1 MAEKREKLFDQFSPV
16 SPEEWRA
23 KAEVDLKGADFDK
36 KMIWRTNEGFNVQP
50 LYRGVDIKDFKT
62 IDSLPGE
69 YPYVRSTRTNNVWLV
84 RQDIKVE
91 DAKAANAKALDVL
104 NKGVTALGFKLCK
117 GIEIDLDTLLDGIYT
132 DVVEINF
139 TICPSRAIELA
150 KALVAYLQ
158 KKGTAEKF
166 VGSID
171 YNPYKKQLKAGKH
184 LTVIRMNVDDFDEA
198 AELLKI
204 VEPVKH
210 LRVLSVNSE
219 MLSNAGAFI
228 YQELGYALAWG
239 NEWMAQLTD
248 KGFSADEVA
257 HRIKFNMG
265 VSTIYFMEIAKFRAA
280 RMLWA
285 QIVKQY
291 NPECDCAC
299 KMVVNASTARFTQT
313 LFDSHVNLLRSQT
326 QAMSAALACVDEI
339 TVTPFDAPYSEGDD
353 FSERIARNQQILLM
367 EESHLD
373 KVVDPAGGS
382 YYVEELTMS
391 LAQVAWKLFLEVEDN
406 GGFMAMV
413 ANNEIANAVNA
424 SAASR
429 FDKVAKRKEQLLG
442 TNQFPNFTEVS
453 GDKRA
458 MTCCCGCHEA
468 EEGVVTLNSKRLA
481 SGFEEL
487 RQATEQAEHTP
498 VVFMLTIGNLAM
510 RLARAQ
516 FSDNFFGCAGYK
528 LIDNNGFAT
537 VEEGVEAAMAAKAD
551 IVVLCS
557 SDAEYPE
564 LIPGTLKALDG
575 RAEFVL
581 AGPETDEFKEM
592 GVTNFINVR
601 TNVLSTLKAFNAKL
615 LK

>member
-1 MAEKREKLFDQFSPV
+1 MVEKREKLFDMFSPV

-23 KAEVDLKGADFDK
+23 KAEVDLKGADFEK
-36 KMIWRTNEGFNVQP
+36 KMVWRTDEGFNVQP

-69 YPYVRSTRTNNVWLV
+69 FPYVRGTRTNNDWQA
-84 RQDIKVE
+84 RQEI
-91 DAKAANAKALDVL
+91 DAADVKEANAKALDVL
-104 NKGVTALGFKLCK
+104 NKGITSLGFKLH
-117 GIEIDLDTLLDGIYT
+117 DDFNLDVLLDGIYT
-132 DVVEINF
+132 DIAQVNFAVCPNKVVEF
-139 TICPSRAIELA
+139 A
-150 KALVAYLQ
+150 KVLVAYLE
-158 KKGTAEKF
+158 KKGTADKF

-171 YNPYKKQLKAGKH
+171 FNPYKATFKKGKKFEGIAE
-184 LTVIRMNVDDFDEA
+184 VA
-198 AELLKI
+198 AELLK
-204 VEPVKH
+204 VVAPVKG

-219 MLSNAGAFI
+219 MLSNAGAYI
-228 YQELGYALAWG
+228 YQELGYALSWG

-248 KGFSADEVA
+248 AGFSADEVA
-257 HRIKFNMG
+257 SRIKFNMG
-265 VSTIYFMEIAKFRAA
+265 ISTIYFMELAKFRAA

-291 NPECDCAC
+291 NPQCDCAC
-299 KMVVNASTARFTQT
+299 KMVVHATTSRYSQT
-313 LFDSHVNLLRSQT
+313 MFDSYVNMLRSQT
-326 QAMSAALACVDEI
+326 QAMSAALASVDEI
-339 TVTPFDAPYSEGDD
+339 TVTPFDAPYKKSDE
-353 FSERIARNQQILLM
+353 FSERIARNQQLLLK

-382 YYVEELTMS
+382 YYIEELTMS
-391 LAQVAWKLFLEVEDN
+391 LAQVAWKLFLETEDK
-406 GGFMAMV
+406 GGFKATV
-413 ANNEIANAVNA
+413 ESYDVTNAVNA
-424 SAASR
+424 SANAR
-429 FDKVAKRKEQLLG
+429 FDKVAKRREQLLG

-453 GDKRA
+453 DGKKA
-458 MTCCCGCHEA
+458 LTCCCACACEMEDSA
-468 EEGVVTLNSKRLA
+468 PVLNNKRLA
-481 SGFEEL
+481 SQFEEL
-487 RQATEQAEHTP
+487 RQATENAAHTP

-528 LIDNNGFAT
+528 LIDNNGFNT
-537 VEEGVEAAMAAKAD
+537 VEEGVEAAMAANAD
-551 IVVLCS
+551 VVVLCS

-564 LIPGTLKALDG
+564 LIPGAIKALDG

-581 AGPETDEFKEM
+581 AGPETDEFKAM

>member
-1 MAEKREKLFDQFSPV
+1 MVEKREKLFDMFSPV

-23 KAEVDLKGADFDK
+23 KAEVDLKGADFEK
-36 KMIWRTNEGFNVQP
+36 KMVWRTDEGFNVQP

-69 YPYVRSTRTNNVWLV
+69 YPYVRGTRTNNDWQA
-84 RQDIKVE
+84 RQEI
-91 DAKAANAKALDVL
+91 DAADVKEANAKALDVL
-104 NKGVTALGFKLCK
+104 NKGITSLGFKLH
-117 GIEIDLDTLLDGIYT
+117 DDFNLDVLLDGIYT
-132 DVVEINF
+132 DIAQVNFAVCPNKVVEF
-139 TICPSRAIELA
+139 A
-150 KALVAYLQ
+150 KVLVAYLE
-158 KKGTAEKF
+158 KKGTADKF

-171 YNPYKKQLKAGKH
+171 FNPYKATFKKGKKFEGIAE
-184 LTVIRMNVDDFDEA
+184 VA
-198 AELLKI
+198 AELLK
-204 VEPVKH
+204 VVAPVKG

-219 MLSNAGAFI
+219 MLSNAGAYI
-228 YQELGYALAWG
+228 YQELGYALSWG

-248 KGFSADEVA
+248 AGFSADEVA
-257 HRIKFNMG
+257 SRIKFNMG
-265 VSTIYFMEIAKFRAA
+265 ISTIYFMELAKFRAA

-291 NPECDCAC
+291 NPQCDCAC
-299 KMVVNASTARFTQT
+299 KMVVHATTSRYNQT
-313 LFDSHVNLLRSQT
+313 MFDSYVNMLRSQT
-326 QAMSAALACVDEI
+326 QAMSAALASVDEI
-339 TVTPFDAPYSEGDD
+339 TVTPFDAPYKKSDE
-353 FSERIARNQQILLM
+353 FSERIARNQQLLLK

-382 YYVEELTMS
+382 YYIEELTMS
-391 LAQVAWKLFLEVEDN
+391 LAQVAWKLFLETEDK
-406 GGFMAMV
+406 GGFKAAV
-413 ANNEIANAVNA
+413 ESYDVTNAVNA
-424 SAASR
+424 SANAR
-429 FDKVAKRKEQLLG
+429 FDKVAKRREQLLG

-453 GDKRA
+453 DGKKA
-458 MTCCCGCHEA
+458 LTCCCACACEM
-468 EEGVVTLNSKRLA
+468 EESAPVLNNKRLA
-481 SGFEEL
+481 SQFEEL
-487 RQATEQAEHTP
+487 RQATENAAHTP

-528 LIDNNGFAT
+528 LIDNNGFNT
-537 VEEGVEAAMAAKAD
+537 VEEGVEAAVAANAD
-551 IVVLCS
+551 VVVLCS

-564 LIPGTLKALDG
+564 LIPGAIKALNG

-581 AGPETDEFKEM
+581 AGPETDEFKAL

>member
-91 DAKAANAKALDVL
+91 NAKAANAKALDVL

-184 LTVIRMNVDDFDEA
+184 LPANIADEA

-487 RQATEQAEHTP
+487 RQTTEQAEHTP

>member
-62 IDSLPGE
+62 LDSLPSE
-69 YPYVRSTRTNNVWLV
+69 YPYVRGTRTDNVWLV
-84 RQDIKVE
+84 RQDIKVT
-91 DAKAANAKALDVL
+91 DPKAANAKALDIL

-117 GIEIDLDTLLDGIYT
+117 DAEIDLDTLLDGIYT

-139 TICPSRAIELA
+139 SICPSKVLDLA
-150 KALVAYLQ
+150 KALVDYLV

-171 YNPYKKQLKAGKH
+171 FNPYKKQLKAGKH
-184 LTVIRMNVDDFDEA
+184 LPADIADKA

-204 VEPVKH
+204 VDPVKH
-210 LRVLSVNSE
+210 LRVLSVNSD
-219 MLSNAGAFI
+219 MLCNAGAFI

-248 KGFSADEVA
+248 KGFTADEVA

-291 NPECDCAC
+291 GPECDCAC
-299 KMVVNASTARFTQT
+299 KMVVNATTSRFTQT

-339 TVTPFDAPYSEGDD
+339 TVMPFDAPYSEGDD

-391 LAQVAWKLFLEVEDN
+391 LAKVAWQLFLDVEDK
-406 GGFMAMV
+406 GGFMALV
-413 ANNEIANAVNA
+413 ANNEIANAVNT

-442 TNQFPNFTEVS
+442 TNQFPNFTEIS

-458 MTCCCGCHEA
+458 LSCKCGCHEP
-468 EEGVVTLNSKRLA
+468 EEGVVTLNDKRLA

-557 SDAEYPE
+557 SDPEYPE
-564 LIPGTLKALDG
+564 FIPGAIKALDG

>member
-1 MAEKREKLFDQFSPV
+1 MVEKREKLFDMFSPV

-23 KAEVDLKGADFDK
+23 KAEVDLKGADFEK
-36 KMIWRTNEGFNVQP
+36 KMVWRTDEGFNVQP

-69 YPYVRSTRTNNVWLV
+69 YPYVRGTRTNNDWQA
-84 RQDIKVE
+84 RQEI
-91 DAKAANAKALDVL
+91 DAADVKEANAKALDVL
-104 NKGVTALGFKLCK
+104 NKGITSLGFKLH
-117 GIEIDLDTLLDGIYT
+117 DDFNLDVLLDGIYT
-132 DVVEINF
+132 DIAQVNFAVCPNKVVEF
-139 TICPSRAIELA
+139 A
-150 KALVAYLQ
+150 KVLVAYLE
-158 KKGTAEKF
+158 KKGTADKF

-171 YNPYKKQLKAGKH
+171 FNPYKATFKKGKKFEGIAE
-184 LTVIRMNVDDFDEA
+184 VA
-198 AELLKI
+198 AELLK
-204 VEPVKH
+204 VVAPVKG

-219 MLSNAGAFI
+219 MLSNAGAYI
-228 YQELGYALAWG
+228 YQELGYALSWG

-248 KGFSADEVA
+248 AGFSADEVA
-257 HRIKFNMG
+257 SRIKFNMG
-265 VSTIYFMEIAKFRAA
+265 ISTIYFMELAKFRAA

-291 NPECDCAC
+291 NPQCDCAC
-299 KMVVNASTARFTQT
+299 KMVVHATTSRYSQT
-313 LFDSHVNLLRSQT
+313 MFDSYVNMLRSQT
-326 QAMSAALACVDEI
+326 QAMSAALASVDEI
-339 TVTPFDAPYSEGDD
+339 TVTPFDAPYKKSDE
-353 FSERIARNQQILLM
+353 FSERIARNQQLLLK

-382 YYVEELTMS
+382 YYIEELTMS
-391 LAQVAWKLFLEVEDN
+391 LAQVAWKLFLETEDK
-406 GGFMAMV
+406 GGFKAAV
-413 ANNEIANAVNA
+413 ESYDVTNAVNA
-424 SAASR
+424 SANAR
-429 FDKVAKRKEQLLG
+429 FDKVAKRREQLLG

-453 GDKRA
+453 DGKKA
-458 MTCCCGCHEA
+458 LTCCCACACEM
-468 EEGVVTLNSKRLA
+468 EESAPVLNSKRLA
-481 SGFEEL
+481 SQFEDL
-487 RQATEQAEHTP
+487 RQATENAAHTP

-528 LIDNNGFAT
+528 LIDNNGFNT
-537 VEEGVEAAMAAKAD
+537 VEEGVEAAVAANAD
-551 IVVLCS
+551 VVVLCS

-564 LIPGTLKALDG
+564 LIPGAIKALNG

-581 AGPETDEFKEM
+581 AGPETDEFKAL

>member
-1 MAEKREKLFDQFSPV
+1 MVEKREKLFDMFSPV

-23 KAEVDLKGADFDK
+23 KAEVDLKGADFEK
-36 KMIWRTNEGFNVQP
+36 KMVWRTDEGFNVQP

-69 YPYVRSTRTNNVWLV
+69 YPYVRGTRTNNDWQA
-84 RQDIKVE
+84 RQEI
-91 DAKAANAKALDVL
+91 DAADVKEANAKALDVL
-104 NKGVTALGFKLCK
+104 NKGITSLGFKLH
-117 GIEIDLDTLLDGIYT
+117 DDFNLDVLLDGIYT
-132 DVVEINF
+132 DIAQVNFAVCPNKVVEF
-139 TICPSRAIELA
+139 A
-150 KALVAYLQ
+150 KVLVAYLE
-158 KKGTAEKF
+158 KKGTADKF

-171 YNPYKKQLKAGKH
+171 FNPYKATFKKGKKFEGIAE
-184 LTVIRMNVDDFDEA
+184 VA
-198 AELLKI
+198 AELLK
-204 VEPVKH
+204 VVAPVKG

-219 MLSNAGAFI
+219 MLSNAGAYI
-228 YQELGYALAWG
+228 YQELGYALSWG

-248 KGFSADEVA
+248 AGFSADEVA
-257 HRIKFNMG
+257 SRIKFNMG
-265 VSTIYFMEIAKFRAA
+265 ISTIYFMELAKFRAA

-291 NPECDCAC
+291 NPQCDCAC
-299 KMVVNASTARFTQT
+299 KMVVHATTSRYSQT
-313 LFDSHVNLLRSQT
+313 MFDSYVNMLRSQT
-326 QAMSAALACVDEI
+326 QAMSAALASVDEI
-339 TVTPFDAPYSEGDD
+339 TVTPFDAPYKKSDE
-353 FSERIARNQQILLM
+353 FSERIARNQQLLLK

-382 YYVEELTMS
+382 YYIEELTMS
-391 LAQVAWKLFLEVEDN
+391 LAQVAWKLFLETEDK
-406 GGFMAMV
+406 GGFKAAV
-413 ANNEIANAVNA
+413 ESYDVTNAVNA
-424 SAASR
+424 SANAR
-429 FDKVAKRKEQLLG
+429 FDKVAKRREQLLG

-453 GDKRA
+453 DGKKA
-458 MTCCCGCHEA
+458 LTCCCACACEMEDSA
-468 EEGVVTLNSKRLA
+468 PVLNNKRLA
-481 SGFEEL
+481 SQFEDL
-487 RQATEQAEHTP
+487 RQATENAAHTP

-528 LIDNNGFAT
+528 LIDNNGFNT
-537 VEEGVEAAMAAKAD
+537 VEEGVEAAVAANAD
-551 IVVLCS
+551 VVVLCS

-564 LIPGTLKALDG
+564 LIPGAIKALNG

-581 AGPETDEFKEM
+581 AGPETDEFKAL

>member
-1 MAEKREKLFDQFSPV
+1 MVEKREKLFDMFSPV

-23 KAEVDLKGADFDK
+23 KAEVDLKGADFEK
-36 KMIWRTNEGFNVQP
+36 KMVWRTDEGFNVQP

-69 YPYVRSTRTNNVWLV
+69 YPYVRGTRTNNDWQA
-84 RQDIKVE
+84 RQEI
-91 DAKAANAKALDVL
+91 DAADVKEANAKALDVL
-104 NKGVTALGFKLCK
+104 NKGIISLGFRLH
-117 GIEIDLDTLLDGIYT
+117 DDFNLDVLLDGIYT
-132 DVVEINF
+132 DIAQVNFAVCPNKVVEF
-139 TICPSRAIELA
+139 A
-150 KALVAYLQ
+150 KVLVAYLE
-158 KKGTAEKF
+158 KKGTADKF

-171 YNPYKKQLKAGKH
+171 FNPYKATFKKGKKFEGIAE
-184 LTVIRMNVDDFDEA
+184 VA
-198 AELLKI
+198 AELLK
-204 VEPVKH
+204 VVAPVKG

-219 MLSNAGAFI
+219 MLSNAGAYI
-228 YQELGYALAWG
+228 YQELGYALSWG

-248 KGFSADEVA
+248 AGFSADEVA
-257 HRIKFNMG
+257 SRIKFNMG
-265 VSTIYFMEIAKFRAA
+265 ISTIYFMELAKFRAA

-291 NPECDCAC
+291 NPQCDCAC
-299 KMVVNASTARFTQT
+299 KMVVHATTSRYSQT
-313 LFDSHVNLLRSQT
+313 MFDSYVNMLRSQT
-326 QAMSAALACVDEI
+326 QAMSAALASVDEI
-339 TVTPFDAPYSEGDD
+339 TVTPFDAPYKKSDE
-353 FSERIARNQQILLM
+353 FSERIARNQQLLLK

-382 YYVEELTMS
+382 YYIEELTMS
-391 LAQVAWKLFLEVEDN
+391 LAQVAWKLFLETEDK
-406 GGFMAMV
+406 GGFKAAV
-413 ANNEIANAVNA
+413 ESYDVTNAVNA
-424 SAASR
+424 SANAR
-429 FDKVAKRKEQLLG
+429 FDKVAKRREQLLG

-453 GDKRA
+453 DGKKA
-458 MTCCCGCHEA
+458 LTCCCACACEMEDSA
-468 EEGVVTLNSKRLA
+468 PVLNNKRLA
-481 SGFEEL
+481 SQFEEL
-487 RQATEQAEHTP
+487 RQATENAAHTP

-528 LIDNNGFAT
+528 LIDNNGFNT
-537 VEEGVEAAMAAKAD
+537 VEEGVEAAVAANAD
-551 IVVLCS
+551 VVVLCS

-564 LIPGTLKALDG
+564 LIPGAIKALNG

-581 AGPETDEFKEM
+581 AGPETDDFKAL

>member
-36 KMIWRTNEGFNVQP
+36 KMVWRTNEGFNVQP

-62 IDSLPGE
+62 IDSLPSE
-69 YPYVRSTRTNNVWLV
+69 YPFVRGTRTNNVWLV
-84 RQDIKVE
+84 RQDIKVT
-91 DAKAANAKALDVL
+91 DPKAANAKALDIL
-104 NKGVTALGFKLCK
+104 NKGVTALGFKLWK
-117 GIEIDLDTLLDGIYT
+117 DAEIDLETLLDGIYT

-139 TICPSRAIELA
+139 SICPCRAIDLA
-150 KALVAYLQ
+150 KALVDYLV

-171 YNPYKKQLKAGKH
+171 FNPFRKQLKAGKH
-184 LTVIRMNVDDFDEA
+184 LSEDIADKA

-210 LRVLSVNSE
+210 LRVLSVNSD
-219 MLSNAGAFI
+219 MFCNAGAFI

-248 KGFSADEVA
+248 KGFTADEIA

-291 NPECDCAC
+291 GPECDCAC
-299 KMVVNASTARFTQT
+299 KMVVNASTSRFTQT

-391 LAQVAWKLFLEVEDN
+391 LAKVAWQLFLDVEDK
-406 GGFMAMV
+406 GGFMALV
-413 ANNEIANAVNA
+413 KNNEIAEAVNA
-424 SAASR
+424 SAVSR

-442 TNQFPNFTEVS
+442 TNQFPNFTELS
-453 GDKRA
+453 GDKRSLECK
-458 MTCCCGCHEA
+458 CCCNAA
-468 EEGVVTLNSKRLA
+468 EEGVVTLNDKRLA

-537 VEEGVEAAMAAKAD
+537 VEEGMEAAMAAKAD

-564 LIPGTLKALDG
+564 LIPGAIKALDG

>member
-1 MAEKREKLFDQFSPV
+1 MVEKREKLFDMFSPV

-23 KAEVDLKGADFDK
+23 KAEVDLKGADFEK
-36 KMIWRTNEGFNVQP
+36 KMVWRTDEGFNVQP

-69 YPYVRSTRTNNVWLV
+69 YPYVRGTRTNNDWQA
-84 RQDIKVE
+84 RQEI
-91 DAKAANAKALDVL
+91 DAADVKEANAKALDVL
-104 NKGVTALGFKLCK
+104 NKGITSLGFKLH
-117 GIEIDLDTLLDGIYT
+117 DDFNLDVLLDGIYT
-132 DVVEINF
+132 DIAQVNFAVCPNKVVEF
-139 TICPSRAIELA
+139 A
-150 KALVAYLQ
+150 KVLVAYLE
-158 KKGTAEKF
+158 KKGTADKF

-171 YNPYKKQLKAGKH
+171 FNPYKATFKKGKKFEGIAE
-184 LTVIRMNVDDFDEA
+184 VA
-198 AELLKI
+198 AELLK
-204 VEPVKH
+204 VVAPVKG

-219 MLSNAGAFI
+219 MLSNAGAYI
-228 YQELGYALAWG
+228 YQELGYALSWG

-248 KGFSADEVA
+248 AGFSADEVA
-257 HRIKFNMG
+257 SRIKFNMG
-265 VSTIYFMEIAKFRAA
+265 ISTIYFMELAKFRAA

-291 NPECDCAC
+291 NPQCDCAC
-299 KMVVNASTARFTQT
+299 KMVVHATTSRYSQT
-313 LFDSHVNLLRSQT
+313 MFDSYVNMLRSQT
-326 QAMSAALACVDEI
+326 QAMSAALASVDEI
-339 TVTPFDAPYSEGDD
+339 TVTPFDAPYKKSDE
-353 FSERIARNQQILLM
+353 FSERIARNQQLLLK

-382 YYVEELTMS
+382 YYIEELTMS
-391 LAQVAWKLFLEVEDN
+391 LAQVAWKLFLETVDK
-406 GGFMAMV
+406 GGFKAAV
-413 ANNEIANAVNA
+413 ESYDVTNAVNA
-424 SAASR
+424 SANAR
-429 FDKVAKRKEQLLG
+429 FDKVAKRREQLLG

-453 GDKRA
+453 DGKKA
-458 MTCCCGCHEA
+458 LTCCCACACEM
-468 EEGVVTLNSKRLA
+468 EESAPVLNNKRLA
-481 SGFEEL
+481 SQFEEL
-487 RQATEQAEHTP
+487 RQATENAAHTP

-528 LIDNNGFAT
+528 LIDNNGFNT
-537 VEEGVEAAMAAKAD
+537 VEEGVEAAVAANAD
-551 IVVLCS
+551 VVVLCS

-564 LIPGTLKALDG
+564 LIPGAIKALNG

-581 AGPETDEFKEM
+581 AGPETDEFKAL

>member
-1 MAEKREKLFDQFSPV
+1 MVEKREKLFDMFSPV

-23 KAEVDLKGADFDK
+23 KAEVDLKGADFEK
-36 KMIWRTNEGFNVQP
+36 KMVWRTDEGFNVQP

-69 YPYVRSTRTNNVWLV
+69 YPYVRGTRTNNDWQA
-84 RQDIKVE
+84 RQEI
-91 DAKAANAKALDVL
+91 DAADVKEANAKALDVL
-104 NKGVTALGFKLCK
+104 NKGITSLGFKLH
-117 GIEIDLDTLLDGIYT
+117 DDFNLDVLLDGIYT
-132 DVVEINF
+132 DIAQVNFAVCPNKVVEF
-139 TICPSRAIELA
+139 A
-150 KALVAYLQ
+150 KVLVAYLE
-158 KKGTAEKF
+158 KKGTADKF

-171 YNPYKKQLKAGKH
+171 FNPYKATFKKGKKFEGISE
-184 LTVIRMNVDDFDEA
+184 VA
-198 AELLKI
+198 AELLN
-204 VEPVKH
+204 VVAPVKG

-219 MLSNAGAFI
+219 MLSNAGAYI
-228 YQELGYALAWG
+228 YQELGYALSWG

-248 KGFSADEVA
+248 AGFSADEVA
-257 HRIKFNMG
+257 SRIKFNMG
-265 VSTIYFMEIAKFRAA
+265 ISTIYFMELAKFRAA

-291 NPECDCAC
+291 NPQCDCAC
-299 KMVVNASTARFTQT
+299 KMVVHATTSRYSQT
-313 LFDSHVNLLRSQT
+313 MFDSYVNMLRSQT
-326 QAMSAALACVDEI
+326 QAMSAALASVDEI
-339 TVTPFDAPYSEGDD
+339 TVTPFDAPYKKSDE
-353 FSERIARNQQILLM
+353 FSERIARNQQLLLK

-382 YYVEELTMS
+382 YYIEELTMS
-391 LAQVAWKLFLEVEDN
+391 LAQVAWKLFLETEDK
-406 GGFMAMV
+406 GGFKAAV
-413 ANNEIANAVNA
+413 ESYDVTNAVNA
-424 SAASR
+424 SANAR
-429 FDKVAKRKEQLLG
+429 FDKVAKRREQLLG

-453 GDKRA
+453 DGKKA
-458 MTCCCGCHEA
+458 LTCCCACACEMEDSA
-468 EEGVVTLNSKRLA
+468 PVLNNKRLA
-481 SGFEEL
+481 SQFEDL
-487 RQATEQAEHTP
+487 RQATENAAHTP

-528 LIDNNGFAT
+528 LIDNNGFNT
-537 VEEGVEAAMAAKAD
+537 VEEGVEAAVAANAD
-551 IVVLCS
+551 VVVLCS

-564 LIPGTLKALDG
+564 LIPGAIKALNG

-581 AGPETDEFKEM
+581 AGPETDEFKAL

>member
-1 MAEKREKLFDQFSPV
+1 MVEKREKLFDMFSPV

-23 KAEVDLKGADFDK
+23 KAEVDLKGADFEK
-36 KMIWRTNEGFNVQP
+36 KMVWRTDEGFNVQP

-69 YPYVRSTRTNNVWLV
+69 YPYVRGTRTNNDWQA
-84 RQDIKVE
+84 RQEI
-91 DAKAANAKALDVL
+91 DAADVKEANAKALDVL
-104 NKGVTALGFKLCK
+104 NKGITSLGFKLH
-117 GIEIDLDTLLDGIYT
+117 DDFNLDVLLDGIYT
-132 DVVEINF
+132 DIAQVNFAVCPNKVVEF
-139 TICPSRAIELA
+139 A
-150 KALVAYLQ
+150 KVLVAYLE
-158 KKGTAEKF
+158 KKGTAYKF

-171 YNPYKKQLKAGKH
+171 FNPYKATFKKGKKFEGIAE
-184 LTVIRMNVDDFDEA
+184 VA
-198 AELLKI
+198 AELLK
-204 VEPVKH
+204 VVAPVKG

-219 MLSNAGAFI
+219 MLSNAGAYI
-228 YQELGYALAWG
+228 YQELGYALSWG

-248 KGFSADEVA
+248 AGFSADEVA
-257 HRIKFNMG
+257 SRIKFNMG
-265 VSTIYFMEIAKFRAA
+265 ISTIYFMELAKFRAA

-291 NPECDCAC
+291 NPQCDCAC
-299 KMVVNASTARFTQT
+299 KMVVHATTSRYSQT
-313 LFDSHVNLLRSQT
+313 MFDSYVNMLRSQT
-326 QAMSAALACVDEI
+326 QAMSAALASVDEI
-339 TVTPFDAPYSEGDD
+339 TVTPFDAPYKKSDE
-353 FSERIARNQQILLM
+353 FSERIARNQQLLLK

-382 YYVEELTMS
+382 YYIEELTMS
-391 LAQVAWKLFLEVEDN
+391 LAQVAWKLFLETEDK
-406 GGFMAMV
+406 GGFKAAV
-413 ANNEIANAVNA
+413 ESYDVTNAVNA
-424 SAASR
+424 SANAR
-429 FDKVAKRKEQLLG
+429 FDKVAKRREQLLG

-453 GDKRA
+453 DGKKA
-458 MTCCCGCHEA
+458 LTCCCACACEMEDSA
-468 EEGVVTLNSKRLA
+468 PVLNNKRLA
-481 SGFEEL
+481 SQFEDL
-487 RQATEQAEHTP
+487 RQATENAAHTP

-528 LIDNNGFAT
+528 LIDNNGFNT
-537 VEEGVEAAMAAKAD
+537 VEEGVEAAVAANAD
-551 IVVLCS
+551 VVVLCS

-564 LIPGTLKALDG
+564 LIPGAIKALNG

-581 AGPETDEFKEM
+581 AGPETDEFKAL

>member
-1 MAEKREKLFDQFSPV
+1 MVEKREKLFDMFSPV

-23 KAEVDLKGADFDK
+23 KAEVDLKGADFEK
-36 KMIWRTNEGFNVQP
+36 KMVWRTDEGFNVQP

-69 YPYVRSTRTNNVWLV
+69 YPYVRGTRTNNDWQA
-84 RQDIKVE
+84 RQEI
-91 DAKAANAKALDVL
+91 DAADVKEANAKALDVL
-104 NKGVTALGFKLCK
+104 NKGITSLGFKLH
-117 GIEIDLDTLLDGIYT
+117 DDFNLDVLLDGIYT
-132 DVVEINF
+132 DIAQVNFAVCPNKVVEF
-139 TICPSRAIELA
+139 A
-150 KALVAYLQ
+150 KVLVAYLE
-158 KKGTAEKF
+158 KKGTADKF

-171 YNPYKKQLKAGKH
+171 FNPYKATFKKGKKFEGIAE
-184 LTVIRMNVDDFDEA
+184 VA
-198 AELLKI
+198 AELLK
-204 VEPVKH
+204 VVAPVKG

-219 MLSNAGAFI
+219 MLSNAGAYI
-228 YQELGYALAWG
+228 YQELGYALSWG

-248 KGFSADEVA
+248 AGFSADEVA
-257 HRIKFNMG
+257 SRIKFNMG
-265 VSTIYFMEIAKFRAA
+265 ISTIYFMELAKFRAA

-291 NPECDCAC
+291 NPQCDCAC
-299 KMVVNASTARFTQT
+299 KMVVHATTSRYSQT
-313 LFDSHVNLLRSQT
+313 MFDSYVNMLRSQT
-326 QAMSAALACVDEI
+326 QAMSAALASVDEI
-339 TVTPFDAPYSEGDD
+339 TVTPFDAPYKKSDE
-353 FSERIARNQQILLM
+353 FSERIARNQQLLLK

-382 YYVEELTMS
+382 YYIEELTMS
-391 LAQVAWKLFLEVEDN
+391 LAQVAWKLFLETEDK
-406 GGFMAMV
+406 GGFKAAV
-413 ANNEIANAVNA
+413 ESYDVTNAVNA
-424 SAASR
+424 SANAR
-429 FDKVAKRKEQLLG
+429 FDKVAKRREQLLG

-453 GDKRA
+453 DGKKA
-458 MTCCCGCHEA
+458 LTCCCACACEMEDSA
-468 EEGVVTLNSKRLA
+468 PVLNKKRLA
-481 SGFEEL
+481 SQFEDL
-487 RQATEQAEHTP
+487 RQATENAAHTP

-528 LIDNNGFAT
+528 LIDNNGFNT
-537 VEEGVEAAMAAKAD
+537 VEEGVEAAVAANAD
-551 IVVLCS
+551 VVVLCS

-564 LIPGTLKALDG
+564 LIPGAIKALNG

-581 AGPETDEFKEM
+581 AGPETDEFKAL

>member
-1 MAEKREKLFDQFSPV
+1 MVEKREKLFDMFSPV

-23 KAEVDLKGADFDK
+23 KAEVDLKGADFEK
-36 KMIWRTNEGFNVQP
+36 KMVWRTDEGFNVQP

-69 YPYVRSTRTNNVWLV
+69 YPYVRGTRTNNDWQA
-84 RQDIKVE
+84 RQEI
-91 DAKAANAKALDVL
+91 DAADVKEANAKALDVL
-104 NKGVTALGFKLCK
+104 NKGITSLGFKLH
-117 GIEIDLDTLLDGIYT
+117 DDFNLDVLLDGIYT
-132 DVVEINF
+132 DIAQVNFAVCPNKVVEF
-139 TICPSRAIELA
+139 A
-150 KALVAYLQ
+150 KVLVAYLE
-158 KKGTAEKF
+158 KKGTADKF

-171 YNPYKKQLKAGKH
+171 FNPYKATFKKGKKFEGIAE
-184 LTVIRMNVDDFDEA
+184 VA
-198 AELLKI
+198 AELLK
-204 VEPVKH
+204 VVAPVKG

-219 MLSNAGAFI
+219 MLSNAGAYI
-228 YQELGYALAWG
+228 YQELGYALSWG

-248 KGFSADEVA
+248 AGFSADEVA
-257 HRIKFNMG
+257 SRIKFNMG
-265 VSTIYFMEIAKFRAA
+265 ISTIYFMELAKFRAA

-291 NPECDCAC
+291 NPQCDCAC
-299 KMVVNASTARFTQT
+299 KMVVHATTSRYSQT
-313 LFDSHVNLLRSQT
+313 MFDSYVNMLRSQT
-326 QAMSAALACVDEI
+326 QAMSAALASVDEI
-339 TVTPFDAPYSEGDD
+339 TVTPFDAPYKKSDE
-353 FSERIARNQQILLM
+353 FSERIARNQQLLLK

-382 YYVEELTMS
+382 YYIEELTMS
-391 LAQVAWKLFLEVEDN
+391 LAQVAWKLFLETEDK
-406 GGFMAMV
+406 GGFKAAV
-413 ANNEIANAVNA
+413 ESYDVTNAVNA
-424 SAASR
+424 SANAR
-429 FDKVAKRKEQLLG
+429 FDKVAKRREQLLG

-453 GDKRA
+453 DGKKA
-458 MTCCCGCHEA
+458 LTCCCACACEMEDSA
-468 EEGVVTLNSKRLA
+468 PVLNNKRLA
-481 SGFEEL
+481 SQFEDL
-487 RQATEQAEHTP
+487 RQATENAAHTP

-528 LIDNNGFAT
+528 LIDNNGFKT
-537 VEEGVEAAMAAKAD
+537 VEEGVEAAVAANAD
-551 IVVLCS
+551 VVVLCS

-564 LIPGTLKALDG
+564 LIPGAIKALNG

-581 AGPETDEFKEM
+581 AGPETDEFKAL

>member
-1 MAEKREKLFDQFSPV
+1 MVEKREKLFDMFSPV

-23 KAEVDLKGADFDK
+23 KAEVDLKGADFEK
-36 KMIWRTNEGFNVQP
+36 KMVWRTDEGFNVQP

-69 YPYVRSTRTNNVWLV
+69 YPYVRGTRTNNDWQA
-84 RQDIKVE
+84 RQEI
-91 DAKAANAKALDVL
+91 DAADVKEANAKALDVL
-104 NKGVTALGFKLCK
+104 NKGITSLGFKLH
-117 GIEIDLDTLLDGIYT
+117 DDFNLDVLLDGIYT
-132 DVVEINF
+132 DIAQVNFAVCPNKVVEF
-139 TICPSRAIELA
+139 A
-150 KALVAYLQ
+150 KVLVAYLE
-158 KKGTAEKF
+158 KKGTADKF

-171 YNPYKKQLKAGKH
+171 FNPYKATFKKGKKFEGIAE
-184 LTVIRMNVDDFDEA
+184 VA
-198 AELLKI
+198 AELLK
-204 VEPVKH
+204 VVAPVKG

-219 MLSNAGAFI
+219 MLSNAGAYI
-228 YQELGYALAWG
+228 YQELGYALSWG

-248 KGFSADEVA
+248 AGFSADEVA
-257 HRIKFNMG
+257 SRIKFNMG
-265 VSTIYFMEIAKFRAA
+265 ISTIYFMELAKFRAA

-291 NPECDCAC
+291 NPQCNCAC
-299 KMVVNASTARFTQT
+299 KMVVHATTSRYSQT
-313 LFDSHVNLLRSQT
+313 MFDSYVNMLRSQT
-326 QAMSAALACVDEI
+326 QAMSAALASVDEI
-339 TVTPFDAPYSEGDD
+339 TVTPFDAPYKKSDE
-353 FSERIARNQQILLM
+353 FSERIARNQQLLLK

-382 YYVEELTMS
+382 YYIEELTMS
-391 LAQVAWKLFLEVEDN
+391 LAQVAWKLFLETEDK
-406 GGFMAMV
+406 GGFKAAV
-413 ANNEIANAVNA
+413 ESYEVTNAVNA
-424 SAASR
+424 SANAR
-429 FDKVAKRKEQLLG
+429 FDKVAKRREQLLG

-453 GDKRA
+453 DGKKA
-458 MTCCCGCHEA
+458 LTCCCACACEM
-468 EEGVVTLNSKRLA
+468 EESAPVLNNKRLA
-481 SGFEEL
+481 SQFEDL
-487 RQATEQAEHTP
+487 RQATENAAHTP

-528 LIDNNGFAT
+528 LIDNNGFNT
-537 VEEGVEAAMAAKAD
+537 VEEGVEAAVAANAD
-551 IVVLCS
+551 VVVLCS

-564 LIPGTLKALDG
+564 LIPGAIKALNG

-581 AGPETDEFKEM
+581 AGPETDEFKAL

>member
-1 MAEKREKLFDQFSPV
+1 MVEKREKLFDMFSPV

-23 KAEVDLKGADFDK
+23 KAEVDLKGADFEK
-36 KMIWRTNEGFNVQP
+36 KMVWRTDEGFNVQP

-69 YPYVRSTRTNNVWLV
+69 YPYVRGTRTNNDWQA
-84 RQDIKVE
+84 RQEI
-91 DAKAANAKALDVL
+91 DAADVKEANAKALDVL
-104 NKGVTALGFKLCK
+104 NKGITSLGFKLH
-117 GIEIDLDTLLDGIYT
+117 DDFNLDVLLDGIYT
-132 DVVEINF
+132 DIAQVNFAVCPNKVVEF
-139 TICPSRAIELA
+139 A
-150 KALVAYLQ
+150 KVLVAYLE
-158 KKGTAEKF
+158 KKGTADKF

-171 YNPYKKQLKAGKH
+171 FNPYKATFKKGKKFEGIAE
-184 LTVIRMNVDDFDEA
+184 VA
-198 AELLKI
+198 AELLK
-204 VEPVKH
+204 VVAPVKG

-219 MLSNAGAFI
+219 MLSNAGAYI
-228 YQELGYALAWG
+228 YQELGYALSWG

-248 KGFSADEVA
+248 AGFSADEVA
-257 HRIKFNMG
+257 SRIKFNMG
-265 VSTIYFMEIAKFRAA
+265 ISTIYFMELAKFRAA

-291 NPECDCAC
+291 NPQCDCAC
-299 KMVVNASTARFTQT
+299 KMVVHATTSRYSQT
-313 LFDSHVNLLRSQT
+313 MFDSYVNMLRSQT
-326 QAMSAALACVDEI
+326 QAMSAALASVDEI
-339 TVTPFDAPYSEGDD
+339 TVTPFDAPYKKSDE
-353 FSERIARNQQILLM
+353 FSERIARNQQLLLK

-382 YYVEELTMS
+382 YYIEQLTMS
-391 LAQVAWKLFLEVEDN
+391 LAQVAWKLFLETEDK
-406 GGFMAMV
+406 GGFKAAV
-413 ANNEIANAVNA
+413 ESYDVTNAVNA
-424 SAASR
+424 SANAR
-429 FDKVAKRKEQLLG
+429 FDKVAKRREQLLG

-453 GDKRA
+453 DGKKA
-458 MTCCCGCHEA
+458 LTCCCACACEKEDSA
-468 EEGVVTLNSKRLA
+468 PVLNNKRLA
-481 SGFEEL
+481 SQFEDL
-487 RQATEQAEHTP
+487 RQATENAAHTP

-528 LIDNNGFAT
+528 LIDNNGFNT
-537 VEEGVEAAMAAKAD
+537 VEEGVEAAVAANAD
-551 IVVLCS
+551 VVVLCS

-564 LIPGTLKALDG
+564 LIPGAIKALNG

-581 AGPETDEFKEM
+581 AGPETDEFKAL

>member
-1 MAEKREKLFDQFSPV
+1 MVEKREKLFDMFSPV

-23 KAEVDLKGADFDK
+23 KAEVDLKGADFEK
-36 KMIWRTNEGFNVQP
+36 KMVWRTDEGFNVQP

-69 YPYVRSTRTNNVWLV
+69 YPYVRGTRTNNDWQA
-84 RQDIKVE
+84 RQEI
-91 DAKAANAKALDVL
+91 DAADVKEANAKALDVL
-104 NKGVTALGFKLCK
+104 NKGITSLGFKLH
-117 GIEIDLDTLLDGIYT
+117 DDFNLDVLLDGIYT
-132 DVVEINF
+132 DIAQVNFAVCPNKVVEF
-139 TICPSRAIELA
+139 A
-150 KALVAYLQ
+150 KVLVAYLE
-158 KKGTAEKF
+158 KKGTADKF

-171 YNPYKKQLKAGKH
+171 FNPYKATFKKGKKFERIAE
-184 LTVIRMNVDDFDEA
+184 VA
-198 AELLKI
+198 AELLK
-204 VEPVKH
+204 VVAPVKG

-219 MLSNAGAFI
+219 MLSNAGAYI
-228 YQELGYALAWG
+228 YQELGYALSWG

-248 KGFSADEVA
+248 AGFSADEVA
-257 HRIKFNMG
+257 SRIKFNMG
-265 VSTIYFMEIAKFRAA
+265 ISTIYFMELAKFRAA

-291 NPECDCAC
+291 NPQCDCAC
-299 KMVVNASTARFTQT
+299 KMVVHATTSRYSQT
-313 LFDSHVNLLRSQT
+313 MFDSYVNMLRSQT
-326 QAMSAALACVDEI
+326 QAMSAALASVDEI
-339 TVTPFDAPYSEGDD
+339 TVTPFDAPYKKSDE
-353 FSERIARNQQILLM
+353 FSERIARNQQLLLK

-382 YYVEELTMS
+382 YYIEELTMS
-391 LAQVAWKLFLEVEDN
+391 LAQVAWKLFLETEDK
-406 GGFMAMV
+406 GGFKAAV
-413 ANNEIANAVNA
+413 ESYDVTNAVNA
-424 SAASR
+424 SANAR
-429 FDKVAKRKEQLLG
+429 FDKVAKRREQLLG

-453 GDKRA
+453 DGKKA
-458 MTCCCGCHEA
+458 LTCCCACACEMEDSA
-468 EEGVVTLNSKRLA
+468 PVLNNKRLA
-481 SGFEEL
+481 SQFEEL
-487 RQATEQAEHTP
+487 RQATENAAHTP

-528 LIDNNGFAT
+528 LIDNNGFNT
-537 VEEGVEAAMAAKAD
+537 VEEGVEAAMAANAD
-551 IVVLCS
+551 VVVLCS

-564 LIPGTLKALDG
+564 LIPGAIKALNG

-581 AGPETDEFKEM
+581 AGPETDEFKAL

>member
-1 MAEKREKLFDQFSPV
+1 MVEKREKLFDMFSPV

-23 KAEVDLKGADFDK
+23 KAEVDLKGADFEK
-36 KMIWRTNEGFNVQP
+36 KMVWRTDEGFNVQP

-69 YPYVRSTRTNNVWLV
+69 YPYVRGTRTNNDWQA
-84 RQDIKVE
+84 RQEI
-91 DAKAANAKALDVL
+91 DAADVKEANAKALDVL
-104 NKGVTALGFKLCK
+104 NKGITSLGFKLH
-117 GIEIDLDTLLDGIYT
+117 DDFNLDVLLDGIYT
-132 DVVEINF
+132 DIAQVNFAVCPNKVVEF
-139 TICPSRAIELA
+139 A
-150 KALVAYLQ
+150 KVLVAYLE
-158 KKGTAEKF
+158 KKGTADKF

-171 YNPYKKQLKAGKH
+171 FNPYKATFKKGKKFEGIAE
-184 LTVIRMNVDDFDEA
+184 VA
-198 AELLKI
+198 AELLK
-204 VEPVKH
+204 VVAPVKG

-219 MLSNAGAFI
+219 MLSNAGAYI
-228 YQELGYALAWG
+228 YQELGSALSWG

-248 KGFSADEVA
+248 AGFSADEVA
-257 HRIKFNMG
+257 SRIKFNMG
-265 VSTIYFMEIAKFRAA
+265 ISTIYFMELAKFRAA

-291 NPECDCAC
+291 NPQCDCAC
-299 KMVVNASTARFTQT
+299 KMVVHATTSRYSQT
-313 LFDSHVNLLRSQT
+313 MFDSYVNMLRSQT
-326 QAMSAALACVDEI
+326 QAMSAALASVDEI
-339 TVTPFDAPYSEGDD
+339 TVTPFDAPYKKSDE
-353 FSERIARNQQILLM
+353 FSERIARNQQLLLK

-382 YYVEELTMS
+382 YYIEELTMS
-391 LAQVAWKLFLEVEDN
+391 LAQVAWKLFLETEDK
-406 GGFMAMV
+406 GGFKAAV
-413 ANNEIANAVNA
+413 ESYDVTNAVNA
-424 SAASR
+424 SANAR
-429 FDKVAKRKEQLLG
+429 FDKVAKRREQLLG

-453 GDKRA
+453 DGKKA
-458 MTCCCGCHEA
+458 LTCCCACACEMEDSA
-468 EEGVVTLNSKRLA
+468 PVLNNKRLA
-481 SGFEEL
+481 SQFEDL
-487 RQATEQAEHTP
+487 RQATENAAHTP

-528 LIDNNGFAT
+528 LIDNNGFNT
-537 VEEGVEAAMAAKAD
+537 VEEGVEAAVAANAD
-551 IVVLCS
+551 VVVLCS

-564 LIPGTLKALDG
+564 LIPGAIKALNG

-581 AGPETDEFKEM
+581 AGPETDEFKAL

>member
-1 MAEKREKLFDQFSPV
+1 MVEKREKLFDMFSPV

-23 KAEVDLKGADFDK
+23 KAEVDLKGADFEK
-36 KMIWRTNEGFNVQP
+36 KMVWRTDEGFNVQP

-69 YPYVRSTRTNNVWLV
+69 YPYVRGTRTNNDWQA
-84 RQDIKVE
+84 RQEI
-91 DAKAANAKALDVL
+91 DAADVKEANAKALDVL
-104 NKGVTALGFKLCK
+104 NKGITSLGFRLH
-117 GIEIDLDTLLDGIYT
+117 DDFNLDVLLDGIYT
-132 DVVEINF
+132 DIAQVNFAVCPNKVVEF
-139 TICPSRAIELA
+139 A
-150 KALVAYLQ
+150 KVLVAYLE
-158 KKGTAEKF
+158 KKGTADKF

-171 YNPYKKQLKAGKH
+171 FNPYKATFKKGKKFEGIAE
-184 LTVIRMNVDDFDEA
+184 VA
-198 AELLKI
+198 AELLK
-204 VEPVKH
+204 VVAPVKG

-219 MLSNAGAFI
+219 MLSNAGAYI
-228 YQELGYALAWG
+228 YQELGYALSWG

-248 KGFSADEVA
+248 AGFSADEVA
-257 HRIKFNMG
+257 SRIKFNMG
-265 VSTIYFMEIAKFRAA
+265 ISTIYFMELAKFRAA

-291 NPECDCAC
+291 NPQCDCAC
-299 KMVVNASTARFTQT
+299 KMVVHATTSRYSQT
-313 LFDSHVNLLRSQT
+313 MFDSYVNMLRSQT
-326 QAMSAALACVDEI
+326 QAMSAALASVDEI
-339 TVTPFDAPYSEGDD
+339 TVTPFDAPYKKSDE
-353 FSERIARNQQILLM
+353 FSERIARNQQLLLK

-382 YYVEELTMS
+382 YYIEELTMS
-391 LAQVAWKLFLEVEDN
+391 LAQVAWKLFLETEDK
-406 GGFMAMV
+406 GGFKAAV
-413 ANNEIANAVNA
+413 ESYDVTNAVNA
-424 SAASR
+424 SANAR
-429 FDKVAKRKEQLLG
+429 FDKVAKRREQLLG

-453 GDKRA
+453 DGKKA
-458 MTCCCGCHEA
+458 LTCCCACACEMEDSA
-468 EEGVVTLNSKRLA
+468 PVLNNKRLA
-481 SGFEEL
+481 SQFEEL
-487 RQATEQAEHTP
+487 RQATENAAHTP

-528 LIDNNGFAT
+528 LIDNNGFKN
-537 VEEGVEAAMAAKAD
+537 VEEGVEAAVAANAD
-551 IVVLCS
+551 VVVLCS

-564 LIPGTLKALDG
+564 LIPGAIKALNG

-581 AGPETDEFKEM
+581 AGPETDEFKAL

>member
-1 MAEKREKLFDQFSPV
+1 MVEKREKLFDMFSPV

-23 KAEVDLKGADFDK
+23 KAEVDLKGADFEK
-36 KMIWRTNEGFNVQP
+36 KMVWRTDEGFNVQP

-69 YPYVRSTRTNNVWLV
+69 YPYVRGTRTNNDWQA
-84 RQDIKVE
+84 RQEI
-91 DAKAANAKALDVL
+91 DAADVKEANAKALDVL
-104 NKGVTALGFKLCK
+104 NKGITSLGFKLH
-117 GIEIDLDTLLDGIYT
+117 DDFNLDVLLDGIYT
-132 DVVEINF
+132 NIAQVNFAVCPNKVVEF
-139 TICPSRAIELA
+139 A
-150 KALVAYLQ
+150 KVLVAYLE
-158 KKGTAEKF
+158 KKGTADKF

-171 YNPYKKQLKAGKH
+171 FNPYKATFKKGKKFEGIAE
-184 LTVIRMNVDDFDEA
+184 VA
-198 AELLKI
+198 AELLK
-204 VEPVKH
+204 VVAPVKG

-219 MLSNAGAFI
+219 MLSNAGAYI
-228 YQELGYALAWG
+228 YQELGYALSWG

-248 KGFSADEVA
+248 AGFSADEVA
-257 HRIKFNMG
+257 SRIKFNMG
-265 VSTIYFMEIAKFRAA
+265 ISTIYFMELAKFRAA

-291 NPECDCAC
+291 NPQCDCAC
-299 KMVVNASTARFTQT
+299 KMVVHATTSRYSQT
-313 LFDSHVNLLRSQT
+313 MFDSYVNMLRSQT
-326 QAMSAALACVDEI
+326 QAMSAALASVDEI
-339 TVTPFDAPYSEGDD
+339 TVTPFDAPYKKSDE
-353 FSERIARNQQILLM
+353 FSERIARNQQLLLK

-382 YYVEELTMS
+382 YYIEELTMS
-391 LAQVAWKLFLEVEDN
+391 LAQVAWKLFLETEDK
-406 GGFMAMV
+406 GGFKAAV
-413 ANNEIANAVNA
+413 ESYDVTNAVNA
-424 SAASR
+424 SANAR
-429 FDKVAKRKEQLLG
+429 FDKVAKRREQLLG

-453 GDKRA
+453 DGKKA
-458 MTCCCGCHEA
+458 LTCCCACACEMEDSA
-468 EEGVVTLNSKRLA
+468 PVLNNKRLA
-481 SGFEEL
+481 SQFEEL
-487 RQATEQAEHTP
+487 RQTTENAAHTP

-528 LIDNNGFAT
+528 LIDNNGFKT
-537 VEEGVEAAMAAKAD
+537 VEEGVEAAVAANAD
-551 IVVLCS
+551 VVVLCS

-564 LIPGTLKALDG
+564 LIPGAIKALNG

-581 AGPETDEFKEM
+581 AGPETDEFKAL

>member
-1 MAEKREKLFDQFSPV
+1 MVEKREKLFDMFSPV

-23 KAEVDLKGADFDK
+23 KAEVDLKGADFEK
-36 KMIWRTNEGFNVQP
+36 KMVWRTDEGFNVQP

-69 YPYVRSTRTNNVWLV
+69 YPYVRGTRTNNDWQA
-84 RQDIKVE
+84 RQEI
-91 DAKAANAKALDVL
+91 DAADVKEANAKALDVL
-104 NKGVTALGFKLCK
+104 NKGITSLGFKLH
-117 GIEIDLDTLLDGIYT
+117 DDFNLDVLLDGIYT
-132 DVVEINF
+132 DIAQVNFAVCPNKVVEF
-139 TICPSRAIELA
+139 A
-150 KALVAYLQ
+150 KVLVAYLE
-158 KKGTAEKF
+158 KKGTADKF

-171 YNPYKKQLKAGKH
+171 FNPYKATFKKGKKFEGIAE
-184 LTVIRMNVDDFDEA
+184 VA
-198 AELLKI
+198 AELLK
-204 VEPVKH
+204 VVAPVKG

-219 MLSNAGAFI
+219 MLSNAGAYI
-228 YQELGYALAWG
+228 YQELGYALSWG

-248 KGFSADEVA
+248 AGFSADEVA
-257 HRIKFNMG
+257 SRIKFNMG
-265 VSTIYFMEIAKFRAA
+265 ISTIYFMELAKFRAA

-291 NPECDCAC
+291 NPQCDCAC
-299 KMVVNASTARFTQT
+299 KMVVHATTSRYSQT
-313 LFDSHVNLLRSQT
+313 MFDSYVNMLRSQT
-326 QAMSAALACVDEI
+326 QAMSAALASVDEI
-339 TVTPFDAPYSEGDD
+339 TVTPFDAPYKKSDE
-353 FSERIARNQQILLM
+353 FSERIARNQQLLLK

-382 YYVEELTMS
+382 YYIEELTMS
-391 LAQVAWKLFLEVEDN
+391 LAQVAWKLFLETEDK
-406 GGFMAMV
+406 GGFKAAV
-413 ANNEIANAVNA
+413 ESYDVTNAVNA
-424 SAASR
+424 SANAR
-429 FDKVAKRKEQLLG
+429 FDKVAKRREQLLG

-453 GDKRA
+453 DGKKA
-458 MTCCCGCHEA
+458 LTCCCACACEMEDSA
-468 EEGVVTLNSKRLA
+468 PVLNNKRLA
-481 SGFEEL
+481 SQFEEL
-487 RQATEQAEHTP
+487 RQATENATHTP

-528 LIDNNGFAT
+528 LIDNNGFNT
-537 VEEGVEAAMAAKAD
+537 VEEGVEAAVAANAD
-551 IVVLCS
+551 VVVLCS

-564 LIPGTLKALDG
+564 LIPGAIKALNG

-581 AGPETDEFKEM
+581 AGPETDEFKAL

>member
-1 MAEKREKLFDQFSPV
+1 MVEKREKLFDMFSPV

-23 KAEVDLKGADFDK
+23 KAEVDLKGADFEK
-36 KMIWRTNEGFNVQP
+36 KMVWRTDEGFNVQP

-69 YPYVRSTRTNNVWLV
+69 YPYVRGTRTNNDWQA
-84 RQDIKVE
+84 RQEI
-91 DAKAANAKALDVL
+91 DAADVKEANAKALDVL
-104 NKGVTALGFKLCK
+104 NKGITSLCFKLH
-117 GIEIDLDTLLDGIYT
+117 DDFNLDVLLDGIYT
-132 DVVEINF
+132 DIAQVNFAVCPNKVVEF
-139 TICPSRAIELA
+139 A
-150 KALVAYLQ
+150 KVLVAYLE
-158 KKGTAEKF
+158 KKGTADKF

-171 YNPYKKQLKAGKH
+171 FNPYKATFKKGKKFEGIAE
-184 LTVIRMNVDDFDEA
+184 VA
-198 AELLKI
+198 AELLK
-204 VEPVKH
+204 VVAPVKG

-219 MLSNAGAFI
+219 MLSNAGAYI
-228 YQELGYALAWG
+228 YQELGYALSWG

-248 KGFSADEVA
+248 AGFSADEVA
-257 HRIKFNMG
+257 SRIKFNMG
-265 VSTIYFMEIAKFRAA
+265 ISTIYFMELAKFRAA

-291 NPECDCAC
+291 NPQCDCAC
-299 KMVVNASTARFTQT
+299 KMVVHATTSRYSQT
-313 LFDSHVNLLRSQT
+313 MFDSYVNMLRSQT
-326 QAMSAALACVDEI
+326 QAMSAALASVDEI
-339 TVTPFDAPYSEGDD
+339 TVTPFDAPYKKSDE
-353 FSERIARNQQILLM
+353 FSERIARNQQLLLK

-382 YYVEELTMS
+382 YYIEELTMS
-391 LAQVAWKLFLEVEDN
+391 LAQVAWKLFLETEDK
-406 GGFMAMV
+406 GGFKAAV
-413 ANNEIANAVNA
+413 ESYDVTNAVNA
-424 SAASR
+424 SANAR
-429 FDKVAKRKEQLLG
+429 FDKVAKRREQLLG

-453 GDKRA
+453 DGKKA
-458 MTCCCGCHEA
+458 LTCCCACACEMEDSA
-468 EEGVVTLNSKRLA
+468 PVLNNKRLA
-481 SGFEEL
+481 SQFEDL
-487 RQATEQAEHTP
+487 RQATENAAHTP

-528 LIDNNGFAT
+528 LIDNNGFNT
-537 VEEGVEAAMAAKAD
+537 VEEGVEAAMAANAD
-551 IVVLCS
+551 VVVLCS

-564 LIPGTLKALDG
+564 LIPGAIKALNG

-581 AGPETDEFKEM
+581 AGPETDEFKAL

>member
-117 GIEIDLDTLLDGIYT
+117 GIEIDLDTLLEGIYT

-184 LTVIRMNVDDFDEA
+184 LPANIADEA

>member
-1 MAEKREKLFDQFSPV
+1 MVEKREKLFDMFSPV

-23 KAEVDLKGADFDK
+23 KAEVDLKGADFEK
-36 KMIWRTNEGFNVQP
+36 KMVWRTDEGFNVQP

-69 YPYVRSTRTNNVWLV
+69 YPYVRGTRTNNDWQA
-84 RQDIKVE
+84 RQEI
-91 DAKAANAKALDVL
+91 DAADVKEANAKALDVL
-104 NKGVTALGFKLCK
+104 NKGITSLGFKLH
-117 GIEIDLDTLLDGIYT
+117 DDFNLDVLLDGIYT
-132 DVVEINF
+132 DIAQVNFAVCPNKVVEF
-139 TICPSRAIELA
+139 A
-150 KALVAYLQ
+150 KVLVAYLE
-158 KKGTAEKF
+158 KKGTADKF

-171 YNPYKKQLKAGKH
+171 FNPYKATFKKGKKFEGIAE
-184 LTVIRMNVDDFDEA
+184 VA
-198 AELLKI
+198 AELLK
-204 VEPVKH
+204 VVAPVKG

-219 MLSNAGAFI
+219 MLSNAGAYI
-228 YQELGYALAWG
+228 YQELGYALSWG

-248 KGFSADEVA
+248 AGFSADEVA
-257 HRIKFNMG
+257 SRIKFNMG
-265 VSTIYFMEIAKFRAA
+265 ISTIYFMELAKFRAA

-291 NPECDCAC
+291 NPQCDCAC
-299 KMVVNASTARFTQT
+299 KMVVHATTSRYSQT
-313 LFDSHVNLLRSQT
+313 MFDSYVNMLRSQT
-326 QAMSAALACVDEI
+326 QAMSAALASVDEI
-339 TVTPFDAPYSEGDD
+339 TVTPFDAPYKKSDE
-353 FSERIARNQQILLM
+353 FSERIARNQQLLLK

-382 YYVEELTMS
+382 YYIEELTMS
-391 LAQVAWKLFLEVEDN
+391 LAQVAWKLFLETEDK
-406 GGFMAMV
+406 GGFKAAV
-413 ANNEIANAVNA
+413 ESYEVTNAVNA
-424 SAASR
+424 SANAR
-429 FDKVAKRKEQLLG
+429 FDKVAKRREQLLG

-453 GDKRA
+453 DGKKA
-458 MTCCCGCHEA
+458 LTCCCACACEMEDSA
-468 EEGVVTLNSKRLA
+468 PVLNNKRLA
-481 SGFEEL
+481 SQFEDL
-487 RQATEQAEHTP
+487 RQATENAAHTP

-528 LIDNNGFAT
+528 LIDNNGFNT
-537 VEEGVEAAMAAKAD
+537 VEEGVEAAMAANAD
-551 IVVLCS
+551 VVVLCS

-564 LIPGTLKALDG
+564 LIPGAIKALNG

-581 AGPETDEFKEM
+581 AGPETDEFKAL

>member
-91 DAKAANAKALDVL
+91 NAKAANAKALDVL

-184 LTVIRMNVDDFDEA
+184 LPANIADEA

-592 GVTNFINVR
+592 GVANFINVR

>member
-1 MAEKREKLFDQFSPV
+1 MVEKREKLFDMFSPV

-23 KAEVDLKGADFDK
+23 KAEVDLKGADFEK
-36 KMIWRTNEGFNVQP
+36 KMVWRTDEGFNVQP

-69 YPYVRSTRTNNVWLV
+69 YPYVRGTRTNNDWQA
-84 RQDIKVE
+84 RQEI
-91 DAKAANAKALDVL
+91 DAADVKEANAKALDVL
-104 NKGVTALGFKLCK
+104 NKGITSLGFKLH
-117 GIEIDLDTLLDGIYT
+117 DDFNLDVLLDGIYT
-132 DVVEINF
+132 DIAQVNFAVCPNKVVEF
-139 TICPSRAIELA
+139 A
-150 KALVAYLQ
+150 KVLVAYLE
-158 KKGTAEKF
+158 KKGTADKF

-171 YNPYKKQLKAGKH
+171 FNPYKATFKKGKKFEGIAE
-184 LTVIRMNVDDFDEA
+184 VA
-198 AELLKI
+198 AELLK
-204 VEPVKH
+204 VVAPVKG

-219 MLSNAGAFI
+219 MLSNAGAYI
-228 YQELGYALAWG
+228 YQELGYALSWG

-248 KGFSADEVA
+248 AGFSADEVA
-257 HRIKFNMG
+257 SRIKFNMG
-265 VSTIYFMEIAKFRAA
+265 ISTIYFMELAKFRAA

-291 NPECDCAC
+291 NPQCDCAC
-299 KMVVNASTARFTQT
+299 KMVVHATTSRYSQT
-313 LFDSHVNLLRSQT
+313 MFDSYVNMLRSQT
-326 QAMSAALACVDEI
+326 QAMSAALASVDEI
-339 TVTPFDAPYSEGDD
+339 TVTPFDAPYKKSDE
-353 FSERIARNQQILLM
+353 FSERIARNQQLLLK

-382 YYVEELTMS
+382 YYIEELTMS
-391 LAQVAWKLFLEVEDN
+391 LAQVAWKLFLETEDK
-406 GGFMAMV
+406 GGFKAAV
-413 ANNEIANAVNA
+413 ESYDVTNAVNA
-424 SAASR
+424 SANAR
-429 FDKVAKRKEQLLG
+429 FDKVAKRREQLLG

-453 GDKRA
+453 DGKKA
-458 MTCCCGCHEA
+458 LTCCCACACEM
-468 EEGVVTLNSKRLA
+468 EESAPVLNNKRLA
-481 SGFEEL
+481 SQFEEL
-487 RQATEQAEHTP
+487 RQATENAAHTP

-528 LIDNNGFAT
+528 LIDNNGFNT
-537 VEEGVEAAMAAKAD
+537 VEEGVEAAVAANAD
-551 IVVLCS
+551 VVVLCS

-564 LIPGTLKALDG
+564 LIPGAIKALNG

-581 AGPETDEFKEM
+581 AGPETDEFKAL

>member
-132 DVVEINF
+132 DVIEINF

-184 LTVIRMNVDDFDEA
+184 LPANIADEA

-468 EEGVVTLNSKRLA
+468 EDGVVTLNSKRLA

>member
-184 LTVIRMNVDDFDEA
+184 LPANIADEA

-291 NPECDCAC
+291 KPECDCAC

-487 RQATEQAEHTP
+487 RQTTEQAEHTP

>member
-91 DAKAANAKALDVL
+91 NAKAANAKALDVL

-184 LTVIRMNVDDFDEA
+184 LPANIADEA

-239 NEWMAQLTD
+239 NEWMSQLTD
-248 KGFSADEVA
+248 KGFSADDVA

-487 RQATEQAEHTP
+487 RQTTEQAEHTP

>member
-1 MAEKREKLFDQFSPV
+1 MVEKREKLFDMFSPV

-23 KAEVDLKGADFDK
+23 KAEVDLKGADFEK
-36 KMIWRTNEGFNVQP
+36 KMVWRTDEGFNVQP

-69 YPYVRSTRTNNVWLV
+69 YPYVRGTRTNNDWQA
-84 RQDIKVE
+84 RQEI
-91 DAKAANAKALDVL
+91 DAADVKEANAKALDVL
-104 NKGVTALGFKLCK
+104 NKGITSLGFKLH
-117 GIEIDLDTLLDGIYT
+117 DDFNLDVLLDGIYT
-132 DVVEINF
+132 DIAQVNFAVCPNKVVEF
-139 TICPSRAIELA
+139 A
-150 KALVAYLQ
+150 KVLVAYLE
-158 KKGTAEKF
+158 KKGTADKF

-171 YNPYKKQLKAGKH
+171 FNPYKATFKKGKKFEGIAE
-184 LTVIRMNVDDFDEA
+184 VA
-198 AELLKI
+198 AELLK
-204 VEPVKH
+204 VVAPVKG

-219 MLSNAGAFI
+219 MLSNAGAYN
-228 YQELGYALAWG
+228 YQELGYALSWG

-248 KGFSADEVA
+248 AGFSADEVA
-257 HRIKFNMG
+257 SRIKFNMG
-265 VSTIYFMEIAKFRAA
+265 ISTIYFMELAKFRAA

-291 NPECDCAC
+291 NPQCDCAC
-299 KMVVNASTARFTQT
+299 KMVVHATTSRYSQT
-313 LFDSHVNLLRSQT
+313 MFDSYVNMLRSQT
-326 QAMSAALACVDEI
+326 QAMSAALASVDEI
-339 TVTPFDAPYSEGDD
+339 TVTPFDAPYKKSDE
-353 FSERIARNQQILLM
+353 FSERIARNQQLLLK

-382 YYVEELTMS
+382 YYIEELTMS
-391 LAQVAWKLFLEVEDN
+391 LAQVAWKLFLETEDK
-406 GGFMAMV
+406 GGFKAAV
-413 ANNEIANAVNA
+413 ESYDVTNAVNA
-424 SAASR
+424 SANAR
-429 FDKVAKRKEQLLG
+429 FDKVAKRREQLLG

-453 GDKRA
+453 DGKKA
-458 MTCCCGCHEA
+458 LTCCCACACEMEDSA
-468 EEGVVTLNSKRLA
+468 PVLNNKRLA
-481 SGFEEL
+481 SQFEEL
-487 RQATEQAEHTP
+487 RQATENAAHTP

-528 LIDNNGFAT
+528 LIDNNGFNT
-537 VEEGVEAAMAAKAD
+537 VEEGVEAAVAANAD
-551 IVVLCS
+551 VVVLCS

-564 LIPGTLKALDG
+564 LIPGAIKALNG

-581 AGPETDEFKEM
+581 AGPETDEFKAL